1 MTLMSKKWKIVA
13 TRVFFFMELNEVL
26 TRENLYNGTP
36 TNGTSIMLMEGAIT
50 QKVTVQLLKVFNLIS

>member
-36 TNGTSIMLMEGAIT
+36 TNETSIMLMEGAIT
-50 QKVTVQLLKVFNLIS
+50 QKVTVQLLKLFNLIS